1 MAMFAQRIDAA
12 IRDTAD
18 RQQAPPDLI
27 VLPETLLSGFT
38 RDARAQAE
46 TMEGPGV
53 AWMREMAQHAN
64 AAVTGSIVI
73 AEDGAIYNRLIW
85 ATPDGGLQ
93 WYDKRHLFRM
103 AGEHKR
109 YASGKPRLV
118 VEWRDWRIC
127 PLVCYDLRFPV
138 WCRNRWD
145 RAAERGAEYGAEY
158 DLLLFVA
165 NWPRARRHAWRSLLV
180 ARAIENLSWVV
191 GVNRIGRD
199 GNDVPYAGESLVV
212 DPLGETIADLEDRDE
227 SITVTLSAAR
237 LLEHRERFPAYLDA
251 DCFVI
256 DPLSS
261 DPLSSDP

>member
-1 MAMFAQRIDAA
+1 MRDLRVSLVQAATHWHDPQANMRMYGERIEPLAGSTDV
-12 IRDTAD
+12 
-18 RQQAPPDLI
+18 I

-38 RDARAQAE
+38 REASANAE
-46 TMEGPGV
+46 GMDGQGV
-53 AWMREMAQHAN
+53 AWMREMARRAD
-64 AAVTGSIVI
+64 AAVTGSLVI
-73 AEDGAIYNRLIW
+73 AENGAIYNRLIW
-85 ATPDGGLQ
+85 ATPEGGLQ

-109 YASGKPRLV
+109 YAGGDRRLI

-138 WCRNRWD
+138 WCRNRE
-145 RAAERGAEYGAEY
+145 AAQGVLDY

-199 GNDVPYAGESLVV
+199 GNDVPYVGDSLVI
-212 DPLGETIADLEDRDE
+212 DPLGEIVVDLTDRDE
-227 SITVTLSAAR
+227 SITRALSAAQ
-237 LLEHRERFPAYLDA
+237 LNEHRERFPAHLDA
-251 DCFVI
+251 DRFSI
-256 DPLSS
+256 DP
-261 DPLSSDP
+261 